1 MSEDF
6 LKFDHEVSI
15 KEIIISLWEKKLL
28 IIFVTTLF
36 AIASIF
42 ISLQIPNKYSSSAI
56 ISINND
62 QSNKAMSSV
71 MSQLDG
77 LSGIA
82 GISMGGAERKDNLI
96 LEKFKSR
103 DFLEHILTF
112 GGIKEKLMASDSYDA
127 ISKTIIYD
135 EELFNSKNNEWVR
148 DIPKFR
154 NLIPSHIEIYESK
167 KFQDDLQISY
177 NKKNNFITI
186 YFTHFSPVFAH
197 EFISL
202 LINEMDS
209 LTRNKELKESEDAIL
224 YLSDMLAKTNE
235 KEIKVLIG
243 RLIESKLKAQMLANV
258 NESFIINIID
268 PAYVPEMKSQPRRS
282 IIVIMS
288 TIIGFMISSIYALV
302 FRKKIF

>member
-6 LKFDHEVSI
+6 LKFNHEVSI

-28 IIFVTTLF
+28 IIFVSTLF
-36 AIASIF
+36 ATASIF
-42 ISLQIPNKYSSSAI
+42 ISLQIPNKYTSSAI

-112 GGIKEKLMASDSYDA
+112 DGIKEKLMASESYDA
-127 ISKTIIYD
+127 TSKTIIYD

-186 YFTHFSPVFAH
+186 SFNHFSPVFAH

-243 RLIESKLKAQMLANV
+243 RLIESKLKSQMLANV

-268 PAYVPEMKSQPRRS
+268 PAFVPEMKSQPRRS